1 MENLKNI
8 NLEELALLDLMN
20 VNGGSVD
27 ESSIGYRLGAAS
39 ARTLGNILGL
49 GTAAAK
55 LVHDAIVGKMIDS
68 FF

>member
-1 MENLKNI
+1 MKNLKNI
-8 NLEELALLDLMN
+8 NLEELSLFDSIN
-20 VNGGSVD
+20 TNGGMVD
-27 ESSIGYRLGAAS
+27 ETSVGYRLGAAS